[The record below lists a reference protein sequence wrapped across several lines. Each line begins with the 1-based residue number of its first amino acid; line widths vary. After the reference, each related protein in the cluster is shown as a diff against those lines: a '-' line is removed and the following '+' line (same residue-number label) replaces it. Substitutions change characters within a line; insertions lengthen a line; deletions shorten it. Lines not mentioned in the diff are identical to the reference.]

1 MALAQEVLQE
11 VQEMVLAQEF
21 LEVVQ
26 AMVLARE
33 VLQEVWLEPSHHLQ
47 RPRYPLQVMQ
57 ALQVLSFWD
66 QQLSQRFLERER
78 EIHATTFSV

>member
-11 VQEMVLAQEF
+11 VQEMVLAQEV

-26 AMVLARE
+26 ATALAQV
-33 VLQEVWLEPSHHLQ
+33 VLQEVWLEPGHLRRHQ
-47 RPRYPLQVMQ
+47 VLGPRYLLQVLQ

-66 QQLSQRFLERER
+66 QQPSQKFPERGR
-78 EIHATTFSV
+78 S

>member
-11 VQEMVLAQEF
+11 VQEMVMAQEA

-26 AMVLARE
+26 AMALAQE
-33 VLQEVWLEPSHHLQ
+33 VLQEVWLERGHHPLQ
-47 RPRYPLQVMQ
+47 RPRIPLKVLQ

-66 QQLSQRFLERER
+66 QQPSHRFLEIVR
-78 EIHATTFSV
+78 S